1 MTELAAEQMREAQEK
16 QKVWYDRNARMRE
29 LKPNDQVLILLPT
42 SHNKLLAKWQGP
54 YKVLRRLGKV
64 NYEVDMPGTRSRKK
78 VLHINLLKKWQE
90 SAEIACMVEDVSAED
105 DLDDIPS
112 WRDDEVSKM
121 LINEQLTTEHREQ
134 LEALLGEYQGGI
146 QRKTWKNQCY
156 KTFHPHH

>member
-1 MTELAAEQMREAQEK
+1 MTELAAEHMREAQEK
-16 QKVWYDRNARMRE
+16 QKVWYDRNARMRK

-64 NYEVDMPGTRSRKK
+64 NYEVDMPGTRSSKK

-90 SAEIACMVEDVSAED
+90 SAEIACMVEDVGAED

-112 WRDDEVSKM
+112 WRDDEVSKI

-134 LEALLGEYQGGI
+134 LEALLGGI

-156 KTFHPHH
+156 ETFHPHH